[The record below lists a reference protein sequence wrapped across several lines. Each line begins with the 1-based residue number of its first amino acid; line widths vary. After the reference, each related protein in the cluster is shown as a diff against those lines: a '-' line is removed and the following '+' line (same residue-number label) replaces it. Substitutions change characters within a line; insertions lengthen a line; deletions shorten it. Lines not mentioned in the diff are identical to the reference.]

1 MPLHIQTT
9 IFMICMAYLVLH
21 GAIWFSL
28 SEQLNTQVRLWCIS
42 GLISGLSVV
51 LLSLRYEVGEF
62 IFMYIGQLLMLIG
75 NVGRLIALRM
85 YLHKRLGLAIVVHC
99 IVAIVYFL
107 CFISSYESGT
117 SDPILAMLFFGF
129 YTLICFDYF
138 LVGFQVSPRL
148 QTLGPRLLMM
158 GGLVLCGSLG
168 FKTAMLAFGLGVENI
183 YDPGIDQYVMIA
195 GQFVAITLIN
205 IGFLRIFLDLREQK
219 NLKNERSLAAAEAEA
234 IMLEHH
240 KNELQSLLTEREEI
254 IRQLTLS
261 NKTAGMGALVASL
274 AHELNQPLCAI
285 GLNAQLVERKL
296 NSANVDVLSAR
307 KFLDSVITDNRRAA
321 GIISALRGMFEN
333 PDREQGRIKFD
344 ELIQETLVL
353 VSPRAKDEQVSIKTT
368 INSEA
373 WIEGDATQL
382 QQVILN
388 LLNNSLD
395 ALSSTEFKGNFIKT
409 ITIFS
414 EINDG
419 MIVLHVDDNGVGI
432 PEEFH
437 SSVFELFKTNKAYGM
452 GVGLWLSRTVI
463 NAHGGDMRFI
473 STPGIGTHFEVTLPA
488 HLNKS

>member
-1 MPLHIQTT
+1 
-9 IFMICMAYLVLH
+9 MAYLVLH
-21 GAIWFSL
+21 GAIWFAL
-28 SEQLNTQVRLWCIS
+28 SEQRNTQVRLWCIS

-75 NVGRLIALRM
+75 NAGRLIALRM
-85 YLHKRLGLAIVVHC
+85 YLNKRLGLAIVAHC
-99 IVAIVYFL
+99 IVATVYFL
-107 CFISSYESGT
+107 CFISSYEAGT
-117 SDPILAMLFFGF
+117 SDAILAMLFFGF
-129 YTLICFDYF
+129 YTLTCFDYF
-138 LVGFQVSPRL
+138 LVGFQVYPRL

-168 FKTAMLAFGLGVENI
+168 FKTTMLAFGLGVDHI

-240 KNELQSLLTEREEI
+240 KSELQNLLTEREEI

-285 GLNAQLVERKL
+285 SLNAQLVERKL
-296 NSANVDVLSAR
+296 NSTNVDVLSAR
-307 KFLDSVITDNRRAA
+307 KFLDSVIADNRRAA

-333 PDREQGRIKFD
+333 PDRVQGHIKFD
-344 ELIQETLVL
+344 ELIQQTLVL
-353 VSPRAKDEQVSIKTT
+353 ISLRAKNEHVNIQTT
-368 INSEA
+368 LKSGA

-388 LLNNSLD
+388 LLNNALD
-395 ALSSTEFKGNFIKT
+395 ALCAKKFQEKFIKT
-409 ITIFS
+409 ITIVT
-414 EINDG
+414 EIKDG
-419 MIVLHVDDNGVGI
+419 MIMLHVDDNGVGI
-432 PEEFH
+432 PAEFH
-437 SSVFELFKTNKAYGM
+437 SSVFELFKTNKAHGM

-463 NAHGGDMRFI
+463 NAHGGDMRFV
-473 STPGIGTHFEVTLPA
+473 SSPGTGTHFEVTLPA
-488 HLNKS
+488 YLNKP

>member
-1 MPLHIQTT
+1 
-9 IFMICMAYLVLH
+9 MAYLVLH

-28 SEQLNTQVRLWCIS
+28 SEQRNMQVRLWCSS
-42 GLISGLSVV
+42 GIISGLSVV
-51 LLSLRYEVGEF
+51 LLSLRNEVGEF
-62 IFMYIGQLLMLIG
+62 IFIYLGQLLMLIG
-75 NVGRLIALRM
+75 NVGRLIALRI
-85 YLHKRLGLAIVVHC
+85 YLDKKLRLAIVAHC
-99 IVAIVYFL
+99 IVATVYF
-107 CFISSYESGT
+107 FYFTRSYEAGT
-117 SDPILAMLFFGF
+117 PDTVLAILFFGF
-129 YTLICFDYF
+129 YTLTCFDYF
-138 LVGFQVSPRL
+138 LVGFQVYPRL
-148 QTLGPRLLMM
+148 QTLGPQLLMM

-168 FKTAMLAFGLGVENI
+168 FKTTMLAFGLGVENI

-240 KNELQSLLTEREEI
+240 KSELQNLLTEREEI
-254 IRQLTLS
+254 IRQLILS

-296 NSANVDVLSAR
+296 NSVNIDVLSAR

-321 GIISALRGMFEN
+321 CIISALRGMFEN
-333 PDREQGRIKFD
+333 PDREQGHIKFD
-344 ELIQETLVL
+344 ELIRKTLVL
-353 VSPRAKDEQVSIKTT
+353 ISLRAKDERVDIQTT
-368 INSEA
+368 LLPDT

-388 LLNNSLD
+388 LLNNALD
-395 ALSSTEFKGNFIKT
+395 ALYGIEFQENFTKT
-409 ITIFS
+409 IAILT
-414 EINDG
+414 EIKDE

-432 PEEFH
+432 PAEFH
-437 SSVFELFKTNKAYGM
+437 SSVFELFKTNKAHGM

-463 NAHGGDMRFI
+463 NAHGGDMRFV
-473 STPGIGTHFEVTLPA
+473 STPGVGTHFEVTLPV
-488 HLNKS
+488 HLNKP